1 MLTAEET
8 RQRLKELADEKY
20 RKFQSRLIPGKE
32 NILGVRMPK
41 LRKLAKEINNGD
53 WRSWLI
59 LNEEVLKNGTGF
71 YEEVLLRGLVIA
83 GAKDASFREILEE
96 TEVFVPYM
104 DNWAVCDGFCSSLKI
119 VKKHKEEFW
128 EFLQPYLD
136 SDKEFFIR
144 FGVVMLLDYY
154 IEEAYLQKLF
164 AVFDKI
170 HHEGYYVKMAVAWAI
185 SICYVKFPKETKKY
199 LEENTR
205 LDDFTYNKAIQKACE
220 SYRVAEEDKRMLKSM
235 KR

>member
-8 RQRLKELADEKY
+8 RKRLLELADEKY
-20 RKFQSRLIPGKE
+20 REFHSGLVPGKE

-41 LRKLAKEINNGD
+41 LRELAKEINKGD
-53 WRSWLI
+53 WRLWLS
-59 LNEEVLKNGTGF
+59 LNEEAIKAENVL
-71 YEEVLLRGLVIA
+71 YEEIMLRGLVI
-83 GAKDASFREILEE
+83 GGGKDASLPEILDYIESY
-96 TEVFVPYM
+96 VPYI
-104 DNWAVCDGFCSSLKI
+104 DNWAVCDGFCSTLKI
-119 VKKHKEEFW
+119 VKKHKEEVW
-128 EFLQPYLD
+128 EFLQPYLN

-154 IEEAYLQKLF
+154 IDEDYLQKLF
-164 AVFDKI
+164 GIFDKI

-185 SICYVKFPKETKKY
+185 SICYVKFPKETKMY
-199 LEENTR
+199 LEENKS

-220 SYRVAEEDKRMLKSM
+220 SYRVAAEDKTLLRSM